1 MSSQEWEGKT
11 FLCDGCYREAKDE
24 ESQMLRRQLQL
35 QQERNR
41 MLEETTRMLAERL
54 KAVEQR
60 EKEADRK
67 SKEETVDKQMPR
79 QTPVAAD
86 HTYGK
91 RNPPKTVP
99 TVTKT
104 APPQKG
110 MVEMFGDSMVKYH
123 NVQTGLNACLPQS
136 MALKARGESGARVN
150 QVRRWVVREMQSRDR
165 KPEYLAIHA
174 AINDVSKR
182 ATDAE
187 ILRDVE
193 QAMVEISKV
202 AQPARCL
209 WSGIIPVGKESL
221 AFNIRIAELNDQ
233 IRVLALSQGWG
244 YIDPSQFMHIVKT
257 KSPHYIRQQR
267 IYSDGLHLDVGGIR
281 MLGEA
286 VARAVRP
293 VGNF

>member
-1 MSSQEWEGKT
+1 MT
-11 FLCDGCYREAKDE
+11 L
-24 ESQMLRRQLQL
+24 
-35 QQERNR
+35 
-41 MLEETTRMLAERL
+41 
-54 KAVEQR
+54 
-60 EKEADRK
+60 
-67 SKEETVDKQMPR
+67 
-79 QTPVAAD
+79 
-86 HTYGK
+86 
-91 RNPPKTVP
+91 
-99 TVTKT
+99 
-104 APPQKG
+104 
-110 MVEMFGDSMVKYH
+110 
-123 NVQTGLNACLPQS
+123 
-136 MALKARGESGARVN
+136 
-150 QVRRWVVREMQSRDR
+150 R

-193 QAMVEISKV
+193 QAMVEISRV

-221 AFNIRIAELNDQ
+221 AFNIRIAELNDK

-244 YIDPSQFMHIVKT
+244 YIDPSQFMYVVKT
-257 KSPHYIRQQR
+257 KNPHYIRQQR

-286 VARAVRP
+286 VARAVCP